1 MESTIGLIVMKRILI
16 TGITGYIGGTIA
28 KKLLDKNYQVIGLIR
43 NDAQAKEL
51 EAAGIETIVG
61 KIHDETVL
69 RSAIQDADA
78 IIHNAD
84 SADDAYVADTIVNA
98 LEGSGKTFIF
108 TSGSAIL
115 GGKENGEKND
125 FVFTEDIP
133 LQPRLE
139 MASRVLINQYI
150 LQAAQKKIRSIVIVP
165 TMVYG
170 EGLGIKKDS
179 IQLPA
184 LINFSKEK
192 GFGAYFG
199 KGENIWSNIHIED
212 LADLYI
218 LALEKAKPGSIYYAE
233 NGSSTIKKLAEKISE
248 RYELQPAQSVTVQE
262 AVHTFGPAGGYFGF
276 ASNSLCNADKARTE
290 LSWKP
295 QHHSIENFI

>member
-1 MESTIGLIVMKRILI
+1 MKRILI

-28 KKLLDKNYQVIGLIR
+28 KKLLDKNYTVIGLIR
-43 NDAQAKEL
+43 NEVHAQEL
-51 EAAGIETIVG
+51 EAAGIKTIVG
-61 KIHDETVL
+61 NIHDETIL
-69 RSAIQDADA
+69 RSAISNADA

-84 SADDAYVADTIVNA
+84 SADDAYVADSIVNA

-108 TSGSAIL
+108 TSGSAIF

-139 MASRVLINQYI
+139 MASRVLINQHI
-150 LQAAQKKIRSIVIVP
+150 LQSARKNVRSIVIVP

-170 EGLGIKKDS
+170 EGLGLKKDS

-184 LINFSKEK
+184 LTHFSKEK
-192 GFGAYFG
+192 GFGVYFG
-199 KGENIWSNIHIED
+199 KGENIWSNVHIED
-212 LADLYI
+212 LANLYV
-218 LALEKAKPGSIYYAE
+218 LALEKAKAGSLYYAE
-233 NGSSTIKKLAEKISE
+233 NGSSTIKNLAEKISE

-262 AVHTFGPAGGYFGF
+262 AVNQFGPAGGYFGF

-290 LSWKP
+290 LNWKP
-295 QHHSIENFI
+295 QHQSIENYV

>member
-1 MESTIGLIVMKRILI
+1 MKRILI

-28 KKLLDKNYQVIGLIR
+28 KKLLDKNYTVIGLIR
-43 NDAQAKEL
+43 NEVHAQEL
-51 EAAGIETIVG
+51 EAAGIETVVG
-61 KIHDETVL
+61 NIHDETIL
-69 RSAIQDADA
+69 RSAISNADA

-84 SADDAYVADTIVNA
+84 SADDAYVADSIVNA

-108 TSGSAIL
+108 TSGSAIF

-139 MASRVLINQYI
+139 MASRVLINQHI
-150 LQAAQKKIRSIVIVP
+150 LQSARKNVRSIVIVP

-170 EGLGIKKDS
+170 EGLGLKKDS

-184 LINFSKEK
+184 LTHFSKEK
-192 GFGAYFG
+192 GFGVYFG
-199 KGENIWSNIHIED
+199 KGENIWSNVHIED
-212 LADLYI
+212 LADLYV
-218 LALEKAKPGSIYYAE
+218 LALEKAKAGSLYYAE
-233 NGSSTIKKLAEKISE
+233 NGSSTIKNLAEKISE

-262 AVHTFGPAGGYFGF
+262 AVNQFGPAGGYFGF
-276 ASNSLCNADKARTE
+276 ASNSLCNADKAKTE
-290 LSWKP
+290 LNWKP
-295 QHHSIENFI
+295 QHQSIENYV

>member
-1 MESTIGLIVMKRILI
+1 MKRILI
-16 TGITGYIGGTIA
+16 TGITGYIGGTVA

-43 NDAQAKEL
+43 NNTHTKEL

-61 KIHDETVL
+61 NIHDESIL
-69 RSAIQDADA
+69 RNAISKADA

-84 SADDAYVADTIVNA
+84 SADDAYVADSIVNA

-108 TSGSAIL
+108 TSGSAVF

-139 MASRVLINQYI
+139 MASRVLINQHI
-150 LQAAQKKIRSIVIVP
+150 LQAAKKNIRSIVIVP

-192 GFGAYFG
+192 GFGVYFG

-212 LADLYI
+212 LADLYV
-218 LALEKAKPGSIYYAE
+218 LALEKAKAGSLYYAE
-233 NGSSTIKKLAEKISE
+233 NGSSTIKNLAEKISE
-248 RYELQPAQSVTVQE
+248 SYELQAAQSVTVQE
-262 AVHTFGPAGGYFGF
+262 AVNTFGPAGGYFGF
-276 ASNSLCNADKARTE
+276 ASNSLCNADKARIE
-290 LSWKP
+290 LNWKP
-295 QHHSIENFI
+295 QYHLIENFI

>member
-1 MESTIGLIVMKRILI
+1 MKKILI

-43 NDAQAKEL
+43 NDMHTQEL
-51 EAAGIETIVG
+51 EATGIETIVG
-61 KIHDETVL
+61 NIHDETVL
-69 RSAIQDADA
+69 RSAIANADA

-84 SADDAYVADTIVNA
+84 SADDAYMADTIVNA
-98 LEGSGKTFIF
+98 LEETGKTFIF
-108 TSGSAIL
+108 TSGSAIF
-115 GGKENGEKND
+115 GGKENGERND

-150 LQAAQKKIRSIVIVP
+150 LQAAKKNIRSIVIVP

-170 EGLGIKKDS
+170 EGLGLKKNS

-192 GFGAYFG
+192 GFGVYFG

-218 LALEKAKPGSIYYAE
+218 LALEKAKPGSLYYAE
-233 NGSSTIKKLAEKISE
+233 NGSSTIKELAEKISE

-262 AVHTFGPAGGYFGF
+262 AVNKFGPAGGYFGF

-290 LSWKP
+290 LGWKP
-295 QHHSIENFI
+295 QHHSIKNFI